1 MIEKSEIKPLEERKV
16 EKGFDKES
24 LRDIRFLM
32 DNFMTNPD
40 SAIVDEEFSWV
51 FVVKTQANIPEQEV
65 NIIDEK
71 TGATMQIE
79 FKNGA
84 QIKVGPFTCNK
95 EGKFDKV
102 FRLFFFNENCEMQ
115 YFGPKFGFSIPVLK
129 SASKRLLVSSFRQK
143 IEGVKKSFRVMR
155 ETEYIVE
162 RLRELGISEEN
173 YKESGDIIEDIIQT
187 L

>member
-65 NIIDEK
+65 NIID
-71 TGATMQIE
+71 
-79 FKNGA
+79 
-84 QIKVGPFTCNK
+84 
-95 EGKFDKV
+95 
-102 FRLFFFNENCEMQ
+102 
-115 YFGPKFGFSIPVLK
+115 
-129 SASKRLLVSSFRQK
+129 
-143 IEGVKKSFRVMR
+143 
-155 ETEYIVE
+155 
-162 RLRELGISEEN
+162 
-173 YKESGDIIEDIIQT
+173 
-187 L
+187 